1 MKSLAEQLAVYQQQ
15 HTNKLNRLM
24 HYIGIPMI
32 IFSLLMLFNW
42 ISIDVATEWQISFA
56 WIFLIAALIYYFYLN
71 LRLAIVASV
80 ILIVMAW
87 IAMWIA
93 RPSPTQF
100 SASLFL
106 ILFVL
111 GWILQLL
118 GHFFEKRKPAFL
130 LSTKQLLIGPLFVL
144 VEALTA
150 LGVVHYVGI
159 NTP

>member
-71 LRLAIVASV
+71 VRLAIVASV
-80 ILIVMAW
+80 ILIIMALF
-87 IAMWIA
+87 AMWIA

-111 GWILQLL
+111 GWVFQLL

-130 LSTKQLLIGPLFVL
+130 LSAKQLLIGPLFVL
-144 VEALTA
+144 IEALTA
-150 LGVVHYVGI
+150 LGVVQYVMRSS
-159 NTP
+159 